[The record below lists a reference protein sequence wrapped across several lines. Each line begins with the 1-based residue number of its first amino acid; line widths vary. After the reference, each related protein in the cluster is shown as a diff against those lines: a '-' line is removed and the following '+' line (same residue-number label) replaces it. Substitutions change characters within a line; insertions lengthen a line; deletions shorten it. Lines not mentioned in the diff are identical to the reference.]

1 MVHAQPPEDE
11 RIGRFM
17 TRVLVTGA
25 AGFVGRTLC
34 ETLSGS
40 GYRVRAA
47 LRGDRA
53 LMTTSCEMTVIGEID
68 EATDWSAAL
77 AGVDSVVHLAART
90 HVLGDDPANFDLYF
104 KANDRGTRKLVEAS
118 AQAGV
123 RRFVYLSS
131 IKVSGEQTTGRPF
144 VPEDKPAPVDAYA
157 RSKWCG
163 EQAVAVAGETGPMEV
178 AIVRS
183 PLVYG
188 AGVRANFLR
197 LMERIDRRWI
207 LPLGAIDNRRS
218 LVSVWNLCDLL
229 AVVLRKPEAAGKTWL
244 VSDGQDLS
252 TPELIRHIAHAMDR
266 RARLIPVPPTMLRI
280 FGMLVGRSDEI
291 RRLCGSLVVDIS
303 RTCAE
308 LGWSPPVTLDDALG
322 RTAAWYF
329 ERKPLRQP
337 AR

>member
-1 MVHAQPPEDE
+1 
-11 RIGRFM
+11 M

-34 ETLSGS
+34 EMLSGS
-40 GYRVRAA
+40 GDRVRAA
-47 LRGDRA
+47 LRGDGAA
-53 LMTTSCEMTVIGEID
+53 LTTSCEMTAVGDID

-77 AGVDSVVHLAART
+77 TGVDSVVHLAART

-123 RRFVYLSS
+123 QRFVYLST
-131 IKVSGEQTTGRPF
+131 IKVNGEQTAGRSF
-144 VPEDKPAPVDAYA
+144 ASEDQPAPADAYA

-163 EQAVAVAGETGPMEV
+163 EQAVVAAGASGLMEV

-197 LMERIDRRWI
+197 LMERIDRQWI

-229 AVVLRKPEAAGKTWL
+229 AAVLRTPEAAGKTWL
-244 VSDGQDLS
+244 VSDGEDLS
-252 TPELIRHIAHAMDR
+252 TPELIRHIAHAMNR
-266 RARLIPVPPTMLRI
+266 RARLIPIPPAMLRMV
-280 FGMLVGRSDEI
+280 GMLVGRSEEI
-291 RRLCGSLVVDIS
+291 KRLCSSLVVDIS
-303 RTCAE
+303 RTRAE
-308 LGWSPPVTLDDALG
+308 LGWSPPVPLDEALS

-329 ERKPLRQP
+329 DKRPPRHAVK
-337 AR
+337 

>member
-1 MVHAQPPEDE
+1 MVRAWSPKDRQF
-11 RIGRFM
+11 GRFM

-53 LMTTSCEMTVIGEID
+53 ALTASFEMTVVGDID
-68 EATDWSAAL
+68 ESTDWTAAL
-77 AGVDSVVHLAART
+77 AGVDFVVHLAARA

-118 AQAGV
+118 SQAGV

-131 IKVSGEQTTGRPF
+131 IKVNGEQTTVRPF
-144 VPEDKPAPVDAYA
+144 APEDQPAPGDAYA
-157 RSKWCG
+157 RSKWRG
-163 EQAVAVAGETGPMEV
+163 EQAVAAAGADGLMEV

-197 LMERIDRRWI
+197 LMQRIDRQWI

-218 LVSVWNLCDLL
+218 
-229 AVVLRKPEAAGKTWL
+229 
-244 VSDGQDLS
+244 
-252 TPELIRHIAHAMDR
+252 
-266 RARLIPVPPTMLRI
+266 
-280 FGMLVGRSDEI
+280 
-291 RRLCGSLVVDIS
+291 
-303 RTCAE
+303 
-308 LGWSPPVTLDDALG
+308 
-322 RTAAWYF
+322 
-329 ERKPLRQP
+329 
-337 AR
+337 